1 MNLKFFHGPI
11 ITLFNGFGK
20 PRGGIAASDLK
31 IALQSL
37 IALLKFFGYS
47 WDMIRHRL
55 LMAWVAAFIFLGIAS
70 DTHSLAE
77 VPPREF
83 LIVYTGNT
91 LGELKPCGCAKEE
104 DQGGFER
111 RMTYFKQVG
120 LNSKNTL
127 FVDTGD
133 SFKEPSRQGKI
144 KARYLMQAM
153 SLLKYDAV
161 IPGDK
166 DLVYGESFLK
176 KGASIPWLLSN
187 ARLSKLS
194 PPETRIKKLE
204 NGLTIAMLAVVDPE
218 MYYAAEHSGGHITDP
233 KESAKRLIDK
243 VNGSEHP
250 DVIVLL
256 THMKRE
262 KALSLLALDRV
273 NVVINGHIE
282 KDTDVI
288 DMTPVK
294 QDGKIFIQPGPRG
307 QKMGELTVR
316 IDKAGNK
323 SFDQRMVRLDSNIKF
338 DPEMIK
344 WYEDYNREVE
354 DLFFTSLDAR
364 KDQHGKEKV
373 YASEQTCLTC
383 HPGKHAVW
391 SQSRHGHAYET
402 LNRINKAFDP
412 ECLICHVTGFNHAGG
427 FISEVDTPGLKNVQ
441 CEVCHGPGL
450 KHAKNP
456 QTGLGRNARQA
467 CKLCHV
473 KNHSPNFNYSNYWPK
488 IKH

>member
-1 MNLKFFHGPI
+1 
-11 ITLFNGFGK
+11 
-20 PRGGIAASDLK
+20 
-31 IALQSL
+31 
-37 IALLKFFGYS
+37 
-47 WDMIRHRL
+47 MIRHRL
-55 LMAWVAAFIFLGIAS
+55 FMAWVAALTLFGIAS
-70 DTHSLAE
+70 DARSLTE
-77 VPPREF
+77 IPPREF
-83 LIVYTGNT
+83 LIVYSGNT

-111 RMTYFKQVG
+111 RVTYFKQVAMK
-120 LNSKNTL
+120 SKNTL

-166 DLVYGESFLK
+166 DLVYGEAFLNE
-176 KGASIPWLLSN
+176 GASIPWLLSN
-187 ARLSKLS
+187 ARLSKIN

-204 NGLTIAMLAVVDPE
+204 NGLTIAMLAVVDPDL
-218 MYYAAEHSGGHITDP
+218 YYAAEHNGGRITDP
-233 KESAKRLIDK
+233 KESAKKSIDK
-243 VNGSEHP
+243 LNASEHP

-256 THMKRE
+256 THMKRD
-262 KALSLLALDRV
+262 KALSLLALDGV
-273 NVVINGHIE
+273 DVVINGHIE
-282 KDTDVI
+282 ADTDVI

-338 DPEMIK
+338 DPKMIK

-354 DLFFTSLDAR
+354 DLFFASLDAR

-373 YASEQTCLTC
+373 YASEQMCLTC
-383 HPGKHAVW
+383 HLGKHDVW
-391 SQSRHGHAYET
+391 SKSRHGHAYET
-402 LNRINKAFDP
+402 INRVNKAFDP
-412 ECLICHVTGFNHAGG
+412 ECLKCHVTGFDRAGG
-427 FISEVDTPGLKNVQ
+427 FISEVDTPDLKNVQ

-450 KHAKNP
+450 EHAEDP
-456 QTGLGRNARQA
+456 QPGFGSNAQQA

-473 KNHSPNFNYSNYWPK
+473 KNHSPNFNFSKYWPK